1 MDYFRIEGG
10 RRLSGRV
17 SVEGS
22 KNAALPLMAAALL
35 TDGTVTLRN
44 VAELSDISNMC
55 RLLRELGVEI
65 VGADGALRLTSVD
78 QNQVHARP
86 HISANKERRISSFV
100 SK

>member
-35 TDGTVTLRN
+35 TDGTVALRN

-78 QNQVHARP
+78 QNQVHARYDVFE
-86 HISANKERRISSFV
+86 SVLTNV
-100 SK
+100 SMN

>member
-78 QNQVHARP
+78 QNQVHARYP
-86 HISANKERRISSFV
+86 GRRWLR
-100 SK
+100 